1 MRSTPPRLAE
11 ALLHSALRRGDRDLV
26 LAELNEEYSQVIRPQ
41 QSWWAARAW
50 YWRQAVGSTAAAL
63 TDRARARFHGR
74 RPTFG
79 FWIDVRDARR
89 GRPAPVAVYRP

>member
-74 RPTFG
+74 RPTLG
-79 FWIDVRDARR
+79 FWIAGRHSRPA
-89 GRPAPVAVYRP
+89 RPAPVAAGRP